1 MEEFWIEINLEK
13 LKVKMEVFVSL
24 EKVRNHCVGG
34 MRTHTEKAL
43 NSGHSVG
50 EHACLEA
57 CKTESTS
64 VGFLIENLFLEIIS
78 FSRPDEV
85 DQLLLEFAQDIFGRR
100 ENGQDMIEFRDSK
113 LIGHENFTFKRKS
126 RRKTFPLRESVAKF
140 FFTDGP
146 VLFEKVVF
154 SRRTPIKVR
163 P

>member
-1 MEEFWIEINLEK
+1 
-13 LKVKMEVFVSL
+13 
-24 EKVRNHCVGG
+24 

-146 VLFEKVVF
+146 VLFEKVV
-154 SRRTPIKVR
+154 SVSQANSKKVETSTI
-163 P
+163 PLKIQGPVDSSGPGSNPQPLEFLSI